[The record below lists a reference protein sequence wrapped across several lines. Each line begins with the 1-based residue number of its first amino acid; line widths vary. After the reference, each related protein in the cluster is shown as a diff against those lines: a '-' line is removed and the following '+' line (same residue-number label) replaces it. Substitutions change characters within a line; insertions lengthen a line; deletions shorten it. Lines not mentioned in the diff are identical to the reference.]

1 MLEKMKI
8 SDIIAFILS
17 AILSV
22 ASYIL
27 YEENI
32 VVSVAI
38 FLCVLLVYRRYIRNR
53 KKKNISEDWKWK

>member
-53 KKKNISEDWKWK
+53 KKKNISED